1 MKFSSLD
8 EVIDLYA
15 KWGSRNY
22 AEEITQTE
30 HAVQCAN
37 LAIADNSSASLVVA
51 ALLHDIGHLIDLEM
65 KEGYEEFQTDTH
77 HEASGSR
84 SLAEILPSSVRQP
97 IALHVEAKR
106 WLCAKEDGY
115 LESLSAASLHSLGLQ
130 GGPMSE
136 QESARFETMPGF
148 ADAISL
154 RKWDDCGKN
163 IDLTGSLD
171 DFRQIL
177 STYSEKL
184 TQRTIEASVYLQQP
198 SQKKDAAAT
207 VAPAGK

>member
-1 MKFSSLD
+1 MKFSSID
-8 EVIDLYA
+8 EIVHLYT

-22 AEEITQTE
+22 AEEISQTE

-37 LAIADNSSASLVVA
+37 LATAANSSTSLVVA

-65 KEGYEEFQTDTH
+65 KDGYEEFATDTQ

-84 SLAEILPSSVRQP
+84 SLAELFPPAVRQP

-106 WLCAKEDGY
+106 WLCANEDGY
-115 LESLSAASLHSLGLQ
+115 LQTLSAASLHSLGLQ
-130 GGPMSE
+130 GGPMSA
-136 QESARFETMPGF
+136 QECSRFEAMPGF
-148 ADAISL
+148 ADAVAL

-163 IDLTGSLD
+163 IDLTGSID

-177 STYSEKL
+177 NKY
-184 TQRTIEASVYLQQP
+184 A
-198 SQKKDAAAT
+198 
-207 VAPAGK
+207 VAL

>member
-8 EVIDLYA
+8 EVINLYS

-22 AEEITQTE
+22 AEEISQTE

-37 LAIADNSSASLVVA
+37 LAIAANSSASLVVA

-65 KEGYEEFQTDTH
+65 KDGYEEFATDTQ

-84 SLAEILPSSVRQP
+84 SLAELFPPSVRQP

-106 WLCAKEDGY
+106 WLCANEDSY
-115 LESLSAASLHSLGLQ
+115 LQTLSAASLHSLGLQ
-130 GGPMSE
+130 GGPMDE
-136 QESARFETMPGF
+136 QESVRFSSMPGF
-148 ADAISL
+148 ADAVSL

-163 IDLTGSLD
+163 IELTGDID
-171 DFRQIL
+171 DFCQIL
-177 STYSEKL
+177 MTYSGNLCEP
-184 TQRTIEASVYLQQP
+184 RP
-198 SQKKDAAAT
+198 DAQTKAL
-207 VAPAGK
+207 